1 METLNILYVGNTE
14 NSTIL
19 PALGEQVMSPQS
31 VQEALAMYV
40 LYFPEIIVFEGNS
53 ELVRDVFYHLSSGI
67 TAASPIGVEAMLVIA
82 DGEQWQAP
90 SNTLIYQLASD
101 ASAAAI
107 EAAVAD
113 LSQKRETALARAHH
127 LQRELAGLNLS
138 F

>member
-1 METLNILYVGNTE
+1 MDSLNILYVGNTE
-14 NSTIL
+14 NSTLL

-67 TAASPIGVEAMLVIA
+67 TLASPMGVEAMLVIA
-82 DGEQWQAP
+82 DGEPWQAP
-90 SNTLIYQLASD
+90 SNTIIRQLTSS
-101 ASAAAI
+101 ASAAAVA
-107 EAAVAD
+107 EAVAD
-113 LSQKRETALARAHH
+113 LLNKRETALARSHH